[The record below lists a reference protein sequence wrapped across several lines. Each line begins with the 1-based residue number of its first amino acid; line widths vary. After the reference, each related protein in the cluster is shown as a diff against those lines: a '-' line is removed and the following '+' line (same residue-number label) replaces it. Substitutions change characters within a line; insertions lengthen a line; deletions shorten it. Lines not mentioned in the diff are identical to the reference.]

1 MYTDSNNRNFDEVNH
16 QHQQEQDFNGQSKY
30 DYPQFNR
37 PMGLRWRDDQR
48 MMEYFM
54 SNGPVETVPVMPI
67 LTEHPPASPFGR
79 GPSTERPT
87 TSSRYEYSSPS
98 LEDIDLIDVLWRSD
112 IAGEKGTRQ
121 VAPADQY
128 ECDLQTLTEKST
140 VAPLTAEENA
150 RYEDLSKGFY
160 NGFFESFNNNQYQQK
175 HQQQQREQI
184 KTPTLEHPT
193 QKAELEDDLFD
204 EDLAQLFEDVSREEG
219 QLNQLFDNKQQHPV
233 INNVS
238 LSEGIVYN
246 QANLTEMQ
254 EMRDSCNQ
262 VSISTIP
269 TTSTAQ
275 PETLFNVTDSQ
286 TVEQW
291 LPTEV
296 VPNDV
301 FPTSNYAYIGM
312 QNDSLQAVVSN
323 GQIDYDHSY
332 QSTGQTPLSPLIIG
346 SSGRQQQT
354 QTSPGSVTV
363 TATATQSLFDPY
375 HSQRH
380 SFSDCTTD
388 SSSTCSRL
396 SSESPR
402 YTSESSTGTHESRFY
417 GKLAPSSG
425 SRYQRSSSP
434 RSSQSSIKIARV
446 VPLASGQRKR
456 GRQSKD
462 EQLASDNELPVS
474 AFQISEMSLSEL
486 QQVLKNES
494 LSEYQRQLIRKIR
507 RRGKNKVA
515 ARTCRQRRTDRHDKM
530 SHYI

>member
-1 MYTDSNNRNFDEVNH
+1 
-16 QHQQEQDFNGQSKY
+16 
-30 DYPQFNR
+30 
-37 PMGLRWRDDQR
+37 
-48 MMEYFM
+48 
-54 SNGPVETVPVMPI
+54 
-67 LTEHPPASPFGR
+67 
-79 GPSTERPT
+79 
-87 TSSRYEYSSPS
+87 
-98 LEDIDLIDVLWRSD
+98 
-112 IAGEKGTRQ
+112 
-121 VAPADQY
+121 
-128 ECDLQTLTEKST
+128 
-140 VAPLTAEENA
+140 
-150 RYEDLSKGFY
+150 
-160 NGFFESFNNNQYQQK
+160 
-175 HQQQQREQI
+175 
-184 KTPTLEHPT
+184 
-193 QKAELEDDLFD
+193 
-204 EDLAQLFEDVSREEG
+204 
-219 QLNQLFDNKQQHPV
+219 
-233 INNVS
+233 
-238 LSEGIVYN
+238 
-246 QANLTEMQ
+246 
-254 EMRDSCNQ
+254 
-262 VSISTIP
+262 
-269 TTSTAQ
+269 
-275 PETLFNVTDSQ
+275 
-286 TVEQW
+286 
-291 LPTEV
+291 
-296 VPNDV
+296 
-301 FPTSNYAYIGM
+301 M